1 MTEQQA
7 AKDQSATNWMWN
19 EGELP
24 DLPRPQGWQ
33 GWWRV
38 IRRGV
43 PAVFVLLVGVI
54 LILPLRGVEKL
65 FHGVRRPWTGRHVQ
79 IVSRLTLRCIG
90 IRWLRKGVPLTG
102 PGAVVANHSSWL
114 DILSMN
120 AAMPVFF
127 VSKAEVRGW
136 PGINILT
143 AVTNTHF
150 VVRDRKHARTQA
162 EEFAARVRA
171 GHRLLFFPE
180 GTSTDG
186 RRVLPFKPTLFQGF
200 LAPEMPDDLAIQPL
214 TAIYRA
220 PDGADARF
228 YGWWGDMALA
238 DHLLAVLSAPRQ
250 GQVEIILHP
259 PLPVAGESRKTLSAK
274 AHSTVKQGLDARLLI
289 SDTQN

>member
-1 MTEQQA
+1 MTESQA
-7 AKDQSATNWMWN
+7 FQEPPATNWVWN

-24 DLPRPQGWQ
+24 DLPRPQGWR

-43 PAVFVLLVGVI
+43 PAILVLLIGVI
-54 LILPLRGVEKL
+54 LIVPLRGVEKL
-65 FHGVRRPWTGRHVQ
+65 FYGARRPWTGPHVQ

-90 IRWLRKGVPLTG
+90 IRWRREGQPMQG

-150 VVRDRKHARTQA
+150 VVRDRKHARIQA

-200 LAPEMPDDLAIQPL
+200 LTPELPDDLAIQPL
-214 TAIYRA
+214 TAVYHA
-220 PDGADARF
+220 PDGADPRF

-238 DHLLAVLSAPRQ
+238 DHMLAVLSAPRQ
-250 GQVEIILHP
+250 GRVVITLHP
-259 PLPVAGESRKTLSAK
+259 PLPVATENRKTLSAK
-274 AHSTVKQGLDARLLI
+274 THSTVKQGLDAGLLI
-289 SDTQN
+289 TDSEN